1 VSAADSA
8 PEVSPDGDDAVEEVD
23 GLPVLAEPRLIEP
36 AAPIVTPAVAAVA
49 ATGFVAG
56 VATVAAVRRRKA
68 RKQSRKGLLR
78 RGARG
83 ELLNVVGT
91 RSFLVD
97 LHLLGGRD

>member
-1 VSAADSA
+1 LSA
-8 PEVSPDGDDAVEEVD
+8 PSPNDGDAVEEFD
-23 GLPVLAEPRLIEP
+23 GLPVLAEPRVIERP
-36 AAPIVTPAVAAVA
+36 AGSLVTPQAAAVA

-56 VATVAAVRRRKA
+56 LATVAAVRRRRV
-68 RKQSRKGLLR
+68 RKQLGRRRLR